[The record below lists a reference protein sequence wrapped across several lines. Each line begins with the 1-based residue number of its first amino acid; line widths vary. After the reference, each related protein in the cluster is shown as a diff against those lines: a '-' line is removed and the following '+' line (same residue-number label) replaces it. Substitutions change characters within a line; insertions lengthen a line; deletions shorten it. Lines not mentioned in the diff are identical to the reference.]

1 MKTAFPWKTFTTY
14 DQLKIR
20 YGIWASAKKPYRG
33 KMLLLSGRSEFMEKY
48 FETIQELNRR
58 GFSVYMFDWRGQGLS
73 DRMLSDRHKGYVRT
87 YNDYLKDL
95 KQFVDEIVNSEE
107 ESRMMLLA
115 HSMGGHIAL
124 RFFHEYPGIIEKAVL
139 TSPLI
144 DIAGSN
150 WVKKLLNAMVNIAA
164 KAGFQ
169 ERYAAKRT
177 RDSGSSGKRFNQ
189 NRLTHD
195 PGRFRR
201 TKKILQDNPDLAIE
215 GVTFGWLDATFHSI
229 GILSG
234 EGYAEGITLPILIA
248 AAGADQVVSV
258 QAQKAICKRI
268 PHAQII
274 TIPSARHEILME
286 TDSMRHVFWRAF
298 DRFAEQQ
305 LST

>member
-1 MKTAFPWKTFTTY
+1 MQTAFPCKTFTTY

-20 YGIWASAKKPYRG
+20 YGVWPSDKEPYRG

-48 FETIQELNRR
+48 FETIHELNRR
-58 GFSVYMFDWRGQGLS
+58 GYSVYMFDWRGQGLS
-73 DRMLSDRHKGYVRT
+73 DRMLPDRRKGYVRK
-87 YNDYLKDL
+87 YDDYLKDL
-95 KQFVDEIVNSEE
+95 KQFVEEVVNPGE
-107 ESRMMLLA
+107 ESGIMLLA

-124 RFFHEYPGIIEKAVL
+124 RFFHDYPGIIEKAVL

-150 WVKKLLNAMVNIAA
+150 WVKKTLNAMVNIAI
-164 KAGFQ
+164 KTGFQ

-177 RDSGSSGKRFNQ
+177 RDSGSSGKRFSH

-195 PGRFRR
+195 SDRFRR
-201 TKKILQDNPDLAIE
+201 TKKMLQDNPDLAIE

-234 EGYAEGITLPILIA
+234 KGYAEEITLPILIV
-248 AAGADQVVSV
+248 AAGSDQVVSV
-258 QAQKAICKRI
+258 QAQKAICERI
-268 PHAQII
+268 PRAQII

-286 TDSMRHVFWRAF
+286 TDSMRHLFWHAF
-298 DRFAEQQ
+298 DRFA
-305 LST
+305 T